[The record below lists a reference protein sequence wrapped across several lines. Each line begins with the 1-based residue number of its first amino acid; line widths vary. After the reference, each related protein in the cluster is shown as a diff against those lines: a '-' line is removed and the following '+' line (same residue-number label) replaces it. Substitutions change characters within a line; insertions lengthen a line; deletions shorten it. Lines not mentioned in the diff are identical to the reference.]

1 LCSREYPGFD
11 ARAAKLLSED
21 RCNPQFEA
29 VSREIAS
36 FDASGEETV
45 HSGPYGELPILIF
58 SQDPTRHVSAMP
70 IDLAKA
76 WEQMQKDLM
85 KLSAH
90 SRRIIA
96 KGSGHAIQMER
107 PDLLEREAPL
117 FLAQI
122 RGTARQ
128 PADYGSTITE

>member
-1 LCSREYPGFD
+1 
-11 ARAAKLLSED
+11 
-21 RCNPQFEA
+21 
-29 VSREIAS
+29 
-36 FDASGEETV
+36 
-45 HSGPYGELPILIF
+45 
-58 SQDPTRHVSAMP
+58 MP

-96 KGSGHAIQMER
+96 KGSGHAIHLER
-107 PDLLEREAPL
+107 PDLIEREARL

-122 RGTARQ
+122 RGTAPQ
-128 PADYGSTITE
+128 GTDYGSTTTE